1 MKYNA
6 NKLHKLVENENPY
19 NLAMKIQELEAE
31 NKRLVKRN
39 EVLTDVIEFVENRA
53 KLLIGVLEED
63 GERSYTGFVKEI
75 KNRAQK
81 ALEGK

>member
-31 NKRLVKRN
+31 NKRFA
-39 EVLTDVIEFVENRA
+39 ETIEFIENRA

-81 ALEGK
+81 ALEG

>member
-31 NKRLVKRN
+31 NKRFA
-39 EVLTDVIEFVENRA
+39 ETIEFIENRA

-81 ALEGK
+81 ALKGE